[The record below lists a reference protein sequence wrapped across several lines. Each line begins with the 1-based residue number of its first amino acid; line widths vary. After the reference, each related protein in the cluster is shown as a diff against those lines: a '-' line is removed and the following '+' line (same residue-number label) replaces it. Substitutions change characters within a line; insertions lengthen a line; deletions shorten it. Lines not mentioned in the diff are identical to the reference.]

1 MDDATKKIILTIG
14 AGLLKK
20 GGLAVG
26 TIAATH
32 GWIAGNQVELFGAS
46 AVALGA
52 AGYSFW
58 NDYGKAI
65 VLSQL
70 EVLKAKSLAQAAK
83 MKAAGVAPVTVN
95 QIAEQSPVLT
105 PTAVAKVVDKL
116 PDDVK
121 ANIKPVILLAVVFS
135 GLFAFTGEVRA
146 QAKPRLTGNI
156 VQDIEAARQPAGP
169 TTRLTG
175 NVINDLLGALDAKLL
190 PDLQYALAL
199 ANASG
204 SKVTAPCYTAWIA
217 IIETRQNAGK
227 NPDGTPIPMPDP
239 HIVTDFEKMVELR
252 NALQPESDFMIKCS
266 PVASMVKKDI
276 AGFIG
281 IVLAGGAG
289 LATLVPGL

>member
-1 MDDATKKIILTIG
+1 VKALI
-14 AGLLKK
+14 
-20 GGLAVG
+20 
-26 TIAATH
+26 IAA
-32 GWIAGNQVELFGAS
+32 
-46 AVALGA
+46 ALLAFSGA
-52 AGYSFW
+52 AH
-58 NDYGKAI
+58 
-65 VLSQL
+65 
-70 EVLKAKSLAQAAK
+70 AQ
-83 MKAAGVAPVTVN
+83 T
-95 QIAEQSPVLT
+95 
-105 PTAVAKVVDKL
+105 
-116 PDDVK
+116 
-121 ANIKPVILLAVVFS
+121 
-135 GLFAFTGEVRA
+135 
-146 QAKPRLTGNI
+146 KPRLTGNI
-156 VQDIEAARQPAGP
+156 VEDIKNAQQPAGP

-217 IIETRQNAGK
+217 IIQTRQNAGK
-227 NPDGTPIPMPDP
+227 NPDGTELPMPDP